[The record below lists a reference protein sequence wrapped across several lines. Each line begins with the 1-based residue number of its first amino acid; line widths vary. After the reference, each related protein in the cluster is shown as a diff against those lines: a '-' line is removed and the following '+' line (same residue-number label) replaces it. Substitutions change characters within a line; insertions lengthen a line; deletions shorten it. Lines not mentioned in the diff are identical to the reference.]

1 MEFNKTDLTVSSYKR
16 VYESN
21 LEQSVDTDFT
31 LPDYYPEIVKI
42 LKVIPEINIMSSQ
55 CTANGVGIGGQVVLT
70 LLYYGSDDKINS
82 YTHICPFTK
91 SQDAE
96 VSENGCV
103 SVQPF
108 VGYMNSKAIAPRK
121 VEVHGSLA
129 LSVAVDSV
137 ENKSILSS
145 TDCEGIY
152 LKSAEKPFLKF
163 YDVLTKSVFIEDEIQ
178 ISQNAPAIEKV
189 IRNSATATITECKFI
204 SGKAVVK
211 GDVKLEILYCPT
223 QSNKPI
229 LLTEVK
235 GFSQIFDCSVECE
248 NPNFES
254 SVRVE
259 CFEIHPKTGLDG
271 DVRNIAFE
279 TRLGVQIIPY
289 CMENNNIVIDAFTGK
304 YIADIKYDNI
314 NAETVAENI
323 FENFVC
329 KKKIEFGDALTDISD
344 IWSKVSVDYTAKD
357 NNCVLVKGTVNVFI
371 LGIDGEGKPTY
382 FERPIEY
389 EYRYELNKEIDNLRC
404 RPQISVVAIQYSL
417 SAEGTIELSAELKIT
432 ATVYSVESVR
442 AVTGVS
448 VDFDSI
454 VYKDSDTAM
463 ILYYP
468 ENETVWDIAR
478 KYCTCPKKI
487 CEANG
492 LDDAENLCNSVLLIP
507 NI

>member
-55 CTANGVGIGGQVVLT
+55 CTANGVGIGGQVTLT

-82 YTHICPFTK
+82 FTHIYPFTK
-91 SQDAE
+91 SQEAD
-96 VSENGCV
+96 VPENGCV

-108 VGYMNSKAIAPRK
+108 VGYMNNKAIGPRK

-129 LSVAVDSV
+129 LSVSVDSV

-152 LKSAEKPFLKF
+152 LKTAEKPFLKF
-163 YDVLTKSVFIEDEIQ
+163 FDALSKSVFIEDEIQ
-178 ISQNAPAIEKV
+178 ISQNSPAIEKI
-189 IRNSATATITECKFI
+189 IRNCATANITECKYI

-211 GDVKLEILYCPT
+211 GDVKIEILYCAA
-223 QSNKPI
+223 QSGKPI
-229 LLTEVK
+229 LISEIK
-235 GFSQIFDCSVECE
+235 GFSQIFDCPIECE
-248 NPNFES
+248 NLKFEP

-259 CFEIHPKTGLDG
+259 SFEIHPKTGLDG
-271 DVRNIAFE
+271 DVRNLSFE
-279 TRLGVQIIPY
+279 ARLGVQIIPY
-289 CMENNNIVIDAFTGK
+289 CMENNSIVVDAFTGK
-304 YIADIKYDNI
+304 YNADIKFDNI
-314 NAETVAENI
+314 SAETVADNI

-329 KKKIEFGDALTDISD
+329 KKKIEFGDALTEISD
-344 IWSKVSVDYTAKD
+344 VWSKVSVDYTAKD
-357 NNCVLVKGTVNVFI
+357 NNCVLIKGTVNVFI
-371 LGIDGEGKPTY
+371 LGVDGEGKPTY

-389 EYRYELNKEIDNLRC
+389 EYRYELGKEINGLRC
-404 RPQISVVAIQYSL
+404 RPQVTTVAVNYSL
-417 SAEGTIELSAELKIT
+417 SPEGTVELSVELRFN
-432 ATVYSVESVR
+432 ATVYSVESIK
-442 AVTGVS
+442 AVSGIS
-448 VDFDSI
+448 VDFDST

-492 LDDAENLCNSVLLIP
+492 LDDAETLCNSVLLIP

>member
-21 LEQSVDTDFT
+21 LEQNVDTDFT
-31 LPDYYPEIVKI
+31 LPDYYPEVVKI

-55 CTANGVGIGGQVVLT
+55 CTANGVGIGGQVTLT
-70 LLYYGSDDKINS
+70 LLYYGNDEKINS
-82 YTHICPFTK
+82 FTHIYPFTK
-91 SQDAE
+91 SQEAE
-96 VSENGCV
+96 VPENGCV

-108 VGYMNSKAIAPRK
+108 VGYMNSKAVGPRK

-129 LSVAVDSV
+129 LSVNVDGV
-137 ENKSILSS
+137 EQRAILSS

-152 LKSAEKPFLKF
+152 LKTAEKPFLKF
-163 YDVLTKSVFIEDEIQ
+163 YDALAKSVFIEDEIQ
-178 ISQNAPAIEKV
+178 ISANFPAIEKI
-189 IRNSATATITECKFI
+189 IRNSATATITECKYI
-204 SGKAVVK
+204 SGKVVVK
-211 GDVKLEILYCPT
+211 GDVKIDILYCAT

-229 LLTEVK
+229 LISEIK
-235 GFSQIFDCSVECE
+235 GFSQIFDCPLECD
-248 NPNFES
+248 NLNFES

-279 TRLGVQIIPY
+279 ARLGVQVIPY
-289 CMENNNIVIDAFTGK
+289 CLENNIIVVDAFTGK
-304 YIADIKYDNI
+304 YNADIKYDNI
-314 NAETVAENI
+314 NAETVADNI

-329 KKKIEFGDALTDISD
+329 KKKIEFGDALTEISD
-344 IWSKVSVDYTAKD
+344 IWSKVSVDHTAKD
-357 NNCVLVKGTVNVFI
+357 NNCVLIKGTVNVFI
-371 LGIDGEGKPTY
+371 LGIDKEGKPTY

-389 EYRYELNKEIDNLRC
+389 EYRYELGKELKGLRC
-404 RPQISVVAIQYSL
+404 RPQVTVVAVNYSL
-417 SAEGTIELSAELKIT
+417 SSEGTVELSVELRII
-432 ATVYSVESVR
+432 ATVYSVESIK
-442 AVTGVS
+442 AVAGVS
-448 VDFDSI
+448 VDFDST

-492 LDDAENLCNSVLLIP
+492 LDNEETVCNSVLLIP